1 MPIVEANGELIEFP
15 DSMSLDQIKAVLDQ
29 HFGVQSDV
37 PGVGVEAPRPPD
49 LFGGQ
54 TLQVGPFETGIPLS
68 PTATQFLAGAGGRLA
83 DVPLALQ
90 SIKERLALGGD
101 ASAISAEV
109 ERKRQMDEALKA
121 TTAGQLGGIAADVAL
136 GLPFGGAGLRGA
148 AAAGALME
156 GTKPLTQEE
165 SYLAAMAKGAATGA
179 VVQGALSG
187 LAKAGKA
194 VSNRFSEEA
203 ASEAAKRYQTLTKE
217 GLEPDLAQIFDKP
230 FLDSLKSRLHALPF
244 TANKQA
250 EIAVGQL
257 KKLNRKVLQTAGINA
272 DMATPDVIDKGFDTL
287 GKRFDDLIKTTD
299 QIKIDQKA
307 LNNLSQVAQDAAT
320 QVTPDKAALILRQ
333 VDDIQNRIGTG
344 DMMTGESYKAL
355 RTTLNNLGRTWRK
368 NQNMS
373 DASPFMSRLVSTL
386 DDAVGDTFGG
396 AKQEAW
402 KKARSEYAALSTI
415 ANSNA
420 IDEFGIISGNKLYT
434 AVKNADKKAFARGK
448 QGELGKIARIAK
460 QMQTKIPD
468 SGTASNTA
476 MQNLLTGRAIS
487 PLTQETDTMIN
498 SILRTGE
505 GWVLSKSAQGIFNSS
520 TMRDILL
527 NRTPMQR
534 SVIDTIKMIE
544 RQAEVTLSPK
554 VRAGLAKT
562 LREIQRSQITQVAP
576 ARAATAGALGYMNAP
591 APMQAQ

>member
-1 MPIVEANGELIEFP
+1 MPIIEANGELIEFP

-29 HFGVQSDV
+29 QFGTPSDV
-37 PGVGVEAPRPPD
+37 PVVGGEPAKAPD

-54 TLQVGPFETGIPLS
+54 TLQVGPLDTGIPIS
-68 PTATQFLAGAGGRLA
+68 PEATQFLAAAGSRFA
-83 DVPLALQ
+83 DIPLALQ
-90 SIKERLALGGD
+90 SMRERLALGGD
-101 ASAISAEV
+101 AAAISAEV

-121 TTAGQLGGIAADVAL
+121 TTAGQLGGVAADVAI

-148 AAAGALME
+148 AAAGAFME

-165 SYLAAMAKGAATGA
+165 SYLEAMAKGAATGA

-187 LAKAGKA
+187 LAKVGKA

-203 ASEAAKRYQTLTKE
+203 AAEAAKRYRTLTKE

-272 DMATPDVIDKGFDTL
+272 DMATPEVIDKGFDVL
-287 GKRFDDLIKTTD
+287 GKKFDDLIKTTD
-299 QIKIDQKA
+299 QVKIDQKA
-307 LNNLSQVAQDAAT
+307 LNNLSQIAQDAAS
-320 QVTPDKAALILRQ
+320 QVTPDKASLILRQ
-333 VDDIQNRIGTG
+333 VDDIQNRIGAG
-344 DMMTGESYKAL
+344 DIMTGESYKAL
-355 RTTLNNLGRTWRK
+355 RTTLNNLGRSWRK

-373 DASPFMSRLVSTL
+373 DASPFMARLVSTL

-420 IDEFGIISGNKLYT
+420 IDEFGMISGNKLYT

-448 QGELGKIARIAK
+448 QGELGKIARTAR
-460 QMQTKIPD
+460 QLQTKIPD
-468 SGTASNTA
+468 SGTAGNLA
-476 MQNLLTGRAIS
+476 MQNLLTGRSIS

-498 SILRTGE
+498 AALRTGE
-505 GWVLSKSAQGIFNSS
+505 GWVLSKSAQGIFNSP

-527 NRTPMQR
+527 NRTPVQR

-554 VRAGLAKT
+554 VRAGLAKS
-562 LREIQRSQITQVAP
+562 LRDIQRSQVTQMVP
-576 ARAATAGALGYMNAP
+576 ARAGTAAALGYMNAP
-591 APMQAQ
+591 ETQQ